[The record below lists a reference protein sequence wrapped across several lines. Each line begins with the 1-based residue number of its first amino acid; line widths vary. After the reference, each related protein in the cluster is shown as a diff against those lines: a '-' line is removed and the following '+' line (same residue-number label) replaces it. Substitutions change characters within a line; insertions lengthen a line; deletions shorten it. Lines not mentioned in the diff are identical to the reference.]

1 MELKVVPQVVM
12 FGVASTIS
20 YAVIIFCQYRVIRK
34 LNLLGSSM
42 RKSTQRIHADINKAL
57 VALAICPLLTAVGPT
72 GYFVVTLC
80 LGAST
85 GSMSGK
91 DRISMRKSR
100 WRLKGLNPLTEETG
114 E

>member
-1 MELKVVPQVVM
+1 MNRVSIVLVLVYALHFQKELKVIPQVVM

-20 YAVIIFCQYRVIRK
+20 YAIIIFCQYRVIRK
-34 LNLLGSSM
+34 LNALGASM

-85 GSMSGK
+85 GHMSGK
-91 DRISMRKSR
+91 V
-100 WRLKGLNPLTEETG
+100 
-114 E
+114 